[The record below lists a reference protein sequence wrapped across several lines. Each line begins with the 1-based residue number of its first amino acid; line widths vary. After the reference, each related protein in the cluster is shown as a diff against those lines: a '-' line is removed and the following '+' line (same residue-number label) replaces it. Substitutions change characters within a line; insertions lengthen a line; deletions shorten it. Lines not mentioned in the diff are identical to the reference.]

1 MPAIRLYSCS
11 ITPTPAFPRNTVLCT
26 QRVNAHPAQMNGATS
41 KPRTGHRSLRRGRCS
56 IPGQYY
62 HVITC
67 TAGRRPIFVNLQ
79 YGRNVVRSLKR
90 LQDECVSRSLAFV
103 VMPDHVHWLMQL
115 GAAKSLPAC
124 VSTMKSFVTRR
135 IMADGYPVG
144 SIWQRGFMDRAIRRE
159 QDLIRV
165 ARYIVANP
173 LRAGIVDDIGQ
184 YPLWDSVWMDD
195 PGAAIGD

>member
-1 MPAIRLYSCS
+1 MDGPS
-11 ITPTPAFPRNTVLCT
+11 P
-26 QRVNAHPAQMNGATS
+26 
-41 KPRTGHRSLRRGRCS
+41 KPRTGYRSLRLGRCS

-62 HVITC
+62 HVIAC
-67 TAGRRPIFVNLQ
+67 TEGRRPIFENLQ
-79 YGRNVVRSLKR
+79 YGRNVVRSLKQ
-90 LQDECVSRSLAFV
+90 LQDERVSRSLAFV

-115 GAAKSLPAC
+115 SEAKSLSAC
-124 VSTMKSFVTRR
+124 VSSMKSFVTRR
-135 IMADGYPVG
+135 IMADGYEVG
-144 SIWQRGFMDRAIRRE
+144 PIWQRGYMDRAIRRE

-195 PGAAIGD
+195 PGAAIWD